1 LPQLWPRAAPTS
13 TARSGWADTPRLFW
27 PTCPRARLVGIDR
40 DPDALAIA
48 RQRLAPFGD
57 RVALYEAVY
66 DEITEVLAE
75 DGTPQVQAILADLGL
90 SSMQID
96 RRERGFSYAADAPL
110 DMRMSPG
117 AGRTA
122 ADVLNTASAAELT
135 RILRVYGE
143 ERFADRIARR
153 VVLER
158 EAEPY
163 VTSARLVATIDAAI
177 PAAARHAG
185 GHPAKRTFQAL
196 RIEVNGELA
205 ALEGL
210 LPAALDAL
218 APWWPVRGAGLPLV
232 GGSPGQALVQRG
244 HHRHRPAGAAGGA
257 ARAPGALR
265 RAHARRRAAQ
275 RRGSAG
281 QPAGG
286 VCPAAGRGTT

>member
-1 LPQLWPRAAPTS
+1 MVQPAATGHVPVMAERTIDLLAPALAEGG
-13 TARSGWADTPRLFW
+13 TYVDCTLGLGGHAEAVLA
-27 PTCPRARLVGIDR
+27 TCPRARLVGIDR

-218 APWWPVRGAGLPLV
+218 APGGRFAVLAYHSLEDRLVKRSFSAATTDTAPRGLPV
-232 GGSPGQALVQRG
+232 V
-244 HHRHRPAGAAGGA
+244 
-257 ARAPGALR
+257 
-265 RAHARRRAAQ
+265 
-275 RRGSAG
+275 
-281 QPAGG
+281 
-286 VCPAAGRGTT
+286 